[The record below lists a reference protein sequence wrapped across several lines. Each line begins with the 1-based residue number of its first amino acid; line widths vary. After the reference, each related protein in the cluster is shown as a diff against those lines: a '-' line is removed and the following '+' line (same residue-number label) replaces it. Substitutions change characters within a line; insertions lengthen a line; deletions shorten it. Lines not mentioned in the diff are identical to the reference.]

1 MDAKRRAE
9 IEERLAAVPPIRP
22 AVVTYPGSASV
33 KCITSRTQAA
43 DLKAFI
49 AHAPADIRAL
59 LADNAALAQ
68 ELARVR
74 QETLVLA
81 RAQAADL
88 VAVTTE
94 LAALH
99 ALLAGAPELL
109 ERGAVFV
116 DALWRK
122 IRRSETLEVA
132 SQLREL
138 ARRLRALEEEE
149 EG

>member
-1 MDAKRRAE
+1 MK
-9 IEERLAAVPPIRP
+9 VGK
-22 AVVTYPGSASV
+22 VVQLGRSV
-33 KCITSRTQAA
+33 TPMLDA
-43 DLKAFI
+43 DLV
-49 AHAPADIRAL
+49 
-59 LADNAALAQ
+59 
-68 ELARVR
+68 RVR
-74 QETLVLA
+74 QEALVLA

-94 LAALH
+94 LAALR

-149 EG
+149 EEEEEEEG

>member
-1 MDAKRRAE
+1 MATVGKIVQLDRS
-9 IEERLAAVPPIRP
+9 LTP
-22 AVVTYPGSASV
+22 TLD
-33 KCITSRTQAA
+33 A
-43 DLKAFI
+43 DLAQVQQE
-49 AHAPADIRAL
+49 
-59 LADNAALAQ
+59 ALA
-68 ELARVR
+68 
-74 QETLVLA
+74 LA
-81 RAQAADL
+81 RAHAANL

-94 LAALH
+94 LAALRT
-99 ALLAGAPELL
+99 LLTGAPELL

-138 ARRLRALEEEE
+138 ARRLQALEEEE

>member
-1 MDAKRRAE
+1 MDAKQQFKSDVRA
-9 IEERLAAVPPIRP
+9 ILDEELVTPVLEPVLA
-22 AVVTYPGSASV
+22 
-33 KCITSRTQAA
+33 
-43 DLKAFI
+43 
-49 AHAPADIRAL
+49 
-59 LADNAALAQ
+59 
-68 ELARVR
+68 
-74 QETLVLA
+74 LA

-116 DALWRK
+116 DALWKK

-132 SQLREL
+132 SQLRKL